1 VRPFTGRKLRESL
14 DKLLDAAAPHTLR
27 AGPLQL
33 DLVSQV
39 VIGPV
44 GREHLTPKMCQ
55 LLATLMQHPN
65 QVISRKDLMGRI
77 WDTVYLGDTRTLD
90 VHIRWLR
97 EKIESD
103 PRRPS
108 LLVTKRGIGY
118 LLVVPQPEPS
128 PDTSA
133 DAADSR

>member
-1 VRPFTGRKLRESL
+1 
-14 DKLLDAAAPHTLR
+14 
-27 AGPLQL
+27 
-33 DLVSQV
+33 
-39 VIGPV
+39 
-44 GREHLTPKMCQ
+44 
-55 LLATLMQHPN
+55 
-65 QVISRKDLMGRI
+65 MGRI